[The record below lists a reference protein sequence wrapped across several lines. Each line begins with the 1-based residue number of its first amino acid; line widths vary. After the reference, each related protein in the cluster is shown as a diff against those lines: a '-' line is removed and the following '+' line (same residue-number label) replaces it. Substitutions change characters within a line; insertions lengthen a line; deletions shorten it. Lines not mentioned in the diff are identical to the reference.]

1 MIDIKSGVLKI
12 GKDLILSPKFT
23 YKDFMKTPYFKGQDG
38 VSMIYLE
45 DKESID
51 DKLYIISLFFQKQ
64 KLYMVSLI
72 NCDDDIV
79 AKEELKRK
87 KIHDEI
93 LRKYGIESG
102 KEYVWGRI
110 ESNYDVR
117 SNVSSIDI
125 FYY

>member
-12 GKDLILSPKFT
+12 GKDLIFSPKFT

-87 KIHDEI
+87 KYTMKFYENMA
-93 LRKYGIESG
+93 LKAEKNMYGEELNQIMMCA
-102 KEYVWGRI
+102 VML
-110 ESNYDVR
+110 V
-117 SNVSSIDI
+117 V
-125 FYY
+125 